1 MVEVEIL
8 AKTLPEM
15 ENKARVEPLRK
26 KLVVVEVGTLG
37 DTRAKVQA
45 IALDIALPNW
55 LGEV

>member
-1 MVEVEIL
+1 MEIL

-15 ENKARVEPLRK
+15 ENKARVNPLRQ

-37 DTRAKVQA
+37 ETRAKVQA
-45 IALDIALPNW
+45 MALDIALPNW

>member
-1 MVEVEIL
+1 MEVEIL

-15 ENKARVEPLRK
+15 ENKARVDPLRH

-45 IALDIALPNW
+45 MTLDIALPNW